1 MPAHNLTRLIAS
13 VSAAD
18 VAFHA
23 CHESSLKQASTFTC
37 QKLAKDHAIRKEL
50 QLSSNSDREYHDK
63 SNMLHHMLQPDASC
77 RATVSEILRSPVLKL
92 ADS

>member
-1 MPAHNLTRLIAS
+1 MPAHKSTRLIAS

-23 CHESSLKQASTFTC
+23 CHESSLMQASTFTC
-37 QKLAKDHAIRKEL
+37 QKLAKDHAIRTKL

-63 SNMLHHMLQPDASC
+63 GDMLHHMLQPDASVQT
-77 RATVSEILRSPVLKL
+77 TVP
-92 ADS
+92 